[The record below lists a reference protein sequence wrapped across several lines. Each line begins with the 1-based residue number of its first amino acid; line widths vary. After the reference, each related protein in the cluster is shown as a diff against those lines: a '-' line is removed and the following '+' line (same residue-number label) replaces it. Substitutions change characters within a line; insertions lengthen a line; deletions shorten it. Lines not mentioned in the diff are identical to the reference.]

1 MENLVKNHAEF
12 TMRKFKIFVVLAAI
26 MITSYLTANIMAVKL
41 ISVFGLTLFDA
52 GTITFPISYLLG
64 DVITEVYG
72 FKNARRLIFLTFF
85 CNIFLVA
92 ATSVGLLLPSPA
104 FAAEVS
110 SAYSTVF
117 LVVPRILLASLVAFF
132 AGELS
137 NAWFM
142 GRIKKW
148 TKGKFLFVRTI
159 GSSAIGYL
167 IDTVLFVLIAFAGP
181 DVPMGDLLTLMLAQY
196 CMKMGLEAV
205 CATPLA
211 YSLIR
216 FINKPDKVGEGGNR

>member
-1 MENLVKNHAEF
+1 MENLVKNHGEF
-12 TMRKFKIFVVLAAI
+12 TLRKMKIFVVLSAI

-41 ISVFGLTLFDA
+41 ITVFGLTLFDA

-72 FKNARRLIFLTFF
+72 YKNARRLIFLTFF

-92 ATSVGLLLPSPA
+92 ATSIGLLLPSPD
-104 FAAEVS
+104 FAAEIS
-110 SAYSTVF
+110 SAYATVF

-142 GRIKKW
+142 EKIKKW
-148 TKGKFLFVRTI
+148 TSGKFLFVRTI
-159 GSSAIGYL
+159 GSSAIGYFV
-167 IDTVLFVLIAFAGP
+167 DTVLFVLIAFYGP
-181 DVPMGDLLTLMLAQY
+181 DVPVSELLTLMIAQY
-196 CMKMGLEAV
+196 CMKMGLETL
-205 CATPLA
+205 CATPIA

-216 FINKPDKVGEGGNR
+216 WIDKPDKAAREGK